1 MGRTIEGCERK
12 GKKYHHQY
20 SLIWPEMLTISFW
33 LKLSGEGRL
42 PVLHFGMTG
51 MVQVDYHHSDLYSER
66 ADALATRPGTHLV
79 QEKTEGDV

>member
-12 GKKYHHQY
+12 GKKWVTVSEQADF
-20 SLIWPEMLTISFW
+20 SFW

-51 MVQVDYHHSDLYSER
+51 MVQVSER
-66 ADALATRPGTHLV
+66 QLSYLSFPS
-79 QEKTEGDV
+79 

>member
-12 GKKYHHQY
+12 GKKWVTVAKQADV
-20 SLIWPEMLTISFW
+20 SFW

-51 MVQVDYHHSDLYSER
+51 MVQVSER
-66 ADALATRPGTHLV
+66 QLSGLSFCHDMY
-79 QEKTEGDV
+79 